1 MGWSCCPGVC
11 TSGVLQREHR
21 NSRCFVVSCSSLSV
35 MASRSARPRL
45 RAANIDLWVMTGWPS
60 MMLWAFWATEGEI
73 RGGFIARGFGG
84 LFCDFIVGGGVVV
97 ESEE

>member
-1 MGWSCCPGVC
+1 
-11 TSGVLQREHR
+11 LQREQR
-21 NSRCFVVSCSSLSV
+21 NSRCFVVSCSRRSV
-35 MASRSARPRL
+35 IASRSARPRL
-45 RAANIDLWVMTGWPS
+45 RAANIDLWVMTGLPF

-84 LFCDFIVGGGVVV
+84 LLFDNIVDGGVVV